1 MVALRNYSGHDTPV
15 SNPVVN
21 EKGIVVSI
29 TLQLPSRSFPD
40 TNEPLCAI
48 PACLN
53 SRAGLRHVHC
63 MIACRYPSRTLHAI
77 VLRAC

>member
-29 TLQLPSRSFPD
+29 TLQLQNGAF
-40 TNEPLCAI
+40 LI
-48 PACLN
+48 PMSLFVQFLHART
-53 SRAGLRHVHC
+53 SRACLRHVPC
-63 MIACRYPSRTLHAI
+63 IIACR
-77 VLRAC
+77 